1 MRRWKA
7 KKKGFEWLFSC
18 VIMLS
23 RLSCSCSL
31 SVSEKIAL
39 LRNKGPKR
47 AKKMASFVT
56 TETDY

>member
-7 KKKGFEWLFSC
+7 KKKGFVWLFSC

-23 RLSCSCSL
+23 RLSL

-39 LRNKGPKR
+39 LRNIEPKR
-47 AKKMASFVT
+47 AKN
-56 TETDY
+56 